1 MKKIMFS
8 VGEPSGEM
16 LAIEVIKKL
25 KNYKDDELYFFGM
38 GGKNLQSHSFKLIV
52 NSTDLA
58 VIGFIEVFNK
68 WFSLK
73 KALKKLHYE
82 LIRNRPDILIL
93 VDYVEF
99 NLRLGQI
106 AKSLGIPVIF
116 YVSPQIW
123 AWGKKRMKRI
133 ENAADKIACI
143 LPFEVDLYKSSN
155 INVTYVGHPLVEILS
170 SFTTHSGYRDK
181 LKFSS
186 NDKIIGILPGSR
198 VSELARHLPVL
209 KETILRLY
217 KFDKKIIFLLAGA
230 SKSLLSNILTPW
242 KYDLEQKGVKIE
254 VIYENTYE
262 IIAKSNVVAVA
273 SGTATLE
280 TALIGT
286 PMVVFYKTSNI
297 SYFVLKK
304 IITVKYISL
313 VNILLNSR
321 SIAELIQNNANPVSL
336 SNAILDLL
344 NSDQKQNKQLSDFA
358 EIRNILGK
366 KSASETVSKLILDIV
381 N

>member
-1 MKKIMFS
+1 M
-8 VGEPSGEM
+8 
-16 LAIEVIKKL
+16 
-25 KNYKDDELYFFGM
+25 
-38 GGKNLQSHSFKLIV
+38 
-52 NSTDLA
+52 
-58 VIGFIEVFNK
+58 
-68 WFSLK
+68 
-73 KALKKLHYE
+73 
-82 LIRNRPDILIL
+82 
-93 VDYVEF
+93 
-99 NLRLGQI
+99 
-106 AKSLGIPVIF
+106 
-116 YVSPQIW
+116 
-123 AWGKKRMKRI
+123 
-133 ENAADKIACI
+133 
-143 LPFEVDLYKSSN
+143 
-155 INVTYVGHPLVEILS
+155 
-170 SFTTHSGYRDK
+170 
-181 LKFSS
+181 
-186 NDKIIGILPGSR
+186 
-198 VSELARHLPVL
+198 
-209 KETILRLY
+209 
-217 KFDKKIIFLLAGA
+217 
-230 SKSLLSNILTPW
+230 LSNILTPW

-304 IITVKYISL
+304 IVTVKYISL